1 MSKPTLLVPIAGR
14 GQRFFEKG
22 FTNPK
27 PLILAG
33 GKHIIDYSFDS
44 IVSDEYDIVFI
55 VRSDHVRSFA
65 IDEVLRAKYG
75 NSIKIVET
83 QDITGGSVCSCLLAR
98 EHINKDSPLIVY
110 TLDVGFLPAFK
121 VSDVPK
127 ESDGHILTFRA
138 NSDAYSYVESSGG
151 FAIATAEKRVIS
163 QQAAVGIYYFK
174 SAEMFFSAADQMIK
188 SNQTTNGEYYVCP
201 LYNILIKDG
210 RKITSSEVEKMNL
223 MGTPEELDFFVKKT
237 LPQLGQKPVALCC
250 DHSGFELKEAAKE
263 AFDYFSIK
271 FIDFGSYC
279 SKDCD
284 YNDYVRQ
291 ATKHIKDGI
300 CDFGFG
306 FCRSGQ
312 GVNIAAN
319 KVSGIRSALVF
330 DEYTAE
336 FSRKHNCANFFSV
349 PSKYVDYELFH
360 KLLSSIVYNSFD
372 GGRHMSRV
380 IKAESNASL

>member
-75 NSIKIVET
+75 NSIKIIQT

-98 EHINKDSPLIVY
+98 EYIDKDSPLIVY
-110 TLDVGFLPAFK
+110 TLDVGFSPTFK
-121 VSDVPK
+121 VSDVP
-127 ESDGHILTFRA
+127 EGSDGHILTFRA

-174 SAEMFFSAADQMIK
+174 SAEMFFSAADLMIK
-188 SNQTTNGEYYVCP
+188 SNQTTNGEYYICP

-210 RKITSSEVEKMNL
+210 KKITSSEVEKMNL

-250 DHSGFELKEAAKE
+250 DHSGFDLKEAAKE
-263 AFDYFSIK
+263 ALNYFSIK

-349 PSKYVDYELFH
+349 PSKYVGSELFH
-360 KLLSSIVYNSFD
+360 KLLSSLLYSSFD